1 MGEQIDITLSESV
14 KRNKILLKDLL
25 RDKEVVGL
33 SAPAKGNTLLNY
45 CEIDLPY
52 IGEINPLKIGK
63 FTPGRHIPVVHESK
77 IIDEQPDYVLILAWN
92 WSSELISKMKMLGYR
107 GKFILPIPIPHVIG
121 G

>member
-1 MGEQIDITLSESV
+1 MVEQTDITLEKTV
-14 KRNKILLKDLL
+14 QYNKQLLKDMLK
-25 RDKEVVGL
+25 DKDVVGL

-63 FTPGRHIPVVHESK
+63 FTPGRHIPVVHESR

-92 WSSELISKMKMLGYR
+92 WASELIRNMKALGYK
-107 GKFILPIPIPHVIG
+107 GKYIIPISTPKIIG